1 MAQEQIKANAATQ
14 DKVARKEKERHNH
27 RTDGTRC
34 PICGAEID
42 SRYEICPECSGKLVS
57 YCTFCGADMDRSD
70 TECPECG
77 MPAGGVRCPKC
88 GTLNHRSFCS
98 ACNEPLTRAAQKA
111 VQKALADTK
120 VQEAIEMC
128 NRLAELE
135 AELEAAGVDDID
147 EGPDSGDEILSEGA
161 RRMMEIMG
169 KVKPGMPEHAKPSQP
184 APSQP
189 APAAARRDVQK
200 IKEEYRRTVRDVNK
214 ILDEMLPPAGS
225 TPQEQ
230 RNFFSARK
238 VAVVTTVRQK
248 VKVPIEWICNYC
260 GCHHKNPSECA
271 EPQLGGTWVY
281 IEKVETTTVREYKYE

>member
-1 MAQEQIKANAATQ
+1 MNEKTMIQGQAAKAATQ
-14 DKVARKEKERHNH
+14 DKVAQKERHRH
-27 RTDGTRC
+27 STDGTRC
-34 PICGAEID
+34 PVCGAEID
-42 SRYEICPECSGKLVS
+42 SRFEICPECGGKLVN

-77 MPAGGVRCPKC
+77 MPAGGVKCPKC

-111 VQKALADTK
+111 IQKALADPK
-120 VQEAIEMC
+120 VQLAAEMC
-128 NRLAELE
+128 SRLAELE
-135 AELEAAGVDDID
+135 AELEAAGADISED
-147 EGPDSGDEILSEGA
+147 SSEEGNEPLSEGA

-169 KVKPGMPEHAKPSQP
+169 KVKPGMPEHAKP
-184 APSQP
+184 AQP
-189 APAAARRDVQK
+189 APADPKPVSAKRDVAK

-238 VAVVTTVRQK
+238 VAVETTIRQK

-281 IEKVETTTVREYKYE
+281 IEKVETTTVRE

>member
-1 MAQEQIKANAATQ
+1 
-14 DKVARKEKERHNH
+14 
-27 RTDGTRC
+27 
-34 PICGAEID
+34 
-42 SRYEICPECSGKLVS
+42 
-57 YCTFCGADMDRSD
+57 MDRSD

-77 MPAGGVRCPKC
+77 MPAGGVKCPKC

-111 VQKALADTK
+111 IQKALADPK
-120 VQEAIEMC
+120 VQQAAEMC
-128 NRLAELE
+128 SRLAELE
-135 AELEAAGVDDID
+135 AELEAAGADISED
-147 EGPDSGDEILSEGA
+147 SSEEGNEPLSEGA

-169 KVKPGMPEHAKPSQP
+169 KVKPGMPEHAKP
-184 APSQP
+184 AQP
-189 APAAARRDVQK
+189 APADPKPVSAKRDVAK

-238 VAVVTTVRQK
+238 VAVETTIRQK

-260 GCHHKNPSECA
+260 GCHHNNPSECA